1 MSQSNKSLKR
11 ALPDV
16 KDYPQKRTKADTQD
30 LKQFSIHPLARF
42 NGPCTTYKQPVEIM
56 SFSYDNERNLH
67 MDDRELKYYYPP
79 DLKDCDLSHGYET
92 FVQREQSGPEPIHS
106 LLDSLAHAQKQSADK
121 NLIQTDLVGYFVTI
135 LIISWRGIF
144 TKILCTP
151 YNRNEP
157 WELGAT
163 LWNNTIFI
171 EEHDTE
177 YTKENSTGTTP
188 RHKLMSYWGYKF
200 ENLCTIS
207 KLPSEIT
214 SSDDPELINRKTTIV
229 NTNVQYC
236 SVAKTSLGNNKLIMG
251 AEVDCLCD
259 AKPKRPAN
267 PVEKYIELKTSKVI
281 EKEKDT
287 FYFERYKLL
296 KFWAQSF
303 LIGVPK
309 IIVGFRDN
317 DGCIINVQEFKTMDI
332 PKIVKG
338 KNGMW
343 NATVCLNFAN
353 KFLEWL
359 KTVIV
364 IDDPNSSYTISFQSP
379 FKDIKVEFM
388 GKKNSVLAERHLES
402 LKNV

>member
-1 MSQSNKSLKR
+1 MSQSNKNSKR
-11 ALPDV
+11 TLSNV
-16 KDYPQKRTKADTQD
+16 KDYPQKRTKTDTQG
-30 LKQFSIHPLARF
+30 LNQFSIHPLARF
-42 NGPCTTYKQPVEIM
+42 NGPCSTYKQPVEIM

-79 DLKDCDLSHGYET
+79 DLKDCNLSHGYET
-92 FVQREQSGPEPIHS
+92 FVQREQCGPEPIHS
-106 LLDSLAHAQKQSADK
+106 LLDSLAYAQKSSTDK
-121 NLIQTDLVGYFVTI
+121 NLIKTDLV
-135 LIISWRGIF
+135 SWRGVF

-171 EEHDTE
+171 EEHETE
-177 YTKENSTGTTP
+177 YTKENSTGSTP

-200 ENLCTIS
+200 ENLSTIS

-214 SSDDPELINRKTTIV
+214 SPDDPELINRKTSIV
-229 NTNVQYC
+229 NTNIQYC

-251 AEVDCLCD
+251 AEVDCLSD
-259 AKPKRPAN
+259 VKPKRPGN
-267 PVEKYIELKTSKVI
+267 PIVDKYIELKTSKIV
-281 EKEKDT
+281 ESEKDT
-287 FYFERYKLL
+287 FNFEKYKLL
-296 KFWAQSF
+296 KIWAQSF
-303 LIGVPK
+303 LIGIPK
-309 IIVGFRDN
+309 VIVGFRN
-317 DGCIINVQEFKTMDI
+317 NEGCVKSIKEFKTMDI

-353 KFLEWL
+353 KFFEWL
-359 KTVIV
+359 RTVIV
-364 IDDPNSSYTISFQSP
+364 VDDPNSSYTISFTSP

-388 GKKNSVLAERHLES
+388 GKKNSVLAERHLDS
-402 LKNV
+402 LKST

>member
-1 MSQSNKSLKR
+1 MSQSNKALKR
-11 ALPDV
+11 ALPNV
-16 KDYPQKRTKADTQD
+16 TDYPQKRTKADTQD
-30 LKQFSIHPLARF
+30 QNQFSIHPLARF
-42 NGPCTTYKQPVEIM
+42 NGPCSTYKQPVEIM

-79 DLKDCDLSHGYET
+79 DLKNCDLSHGYET

-106 LLDSLAHAQKQSADK
+106 LLDALAHTQKRSADK
-121 NLIQTDLVGYFVTI
+121 NLVQTDLV
-135 LIISWRGIF
+135 SWRGIF

-171 EEHDTE
+171 EEHDTD
-177 YTKENSTGTTP
+177 YTKEHSSGSTP
-188 RHKLMSYWGYKF
+188 RQKLMCYWGYKF

-259 AKPKRPAN
+259 AKPKRPVN

-281 EKEKDT
+281 EKDKDT
-287 FYFERYKLL
+287 FNFERYKLL

-303 LIGVPK
+303 LIGIPK

-317 DGCIINVQEFKTMDI
+317 EGCVIKVQEFKTMDI

-353 KFLEWL
+353 QFFEWL

-364 IDDPNSSYTISFQSP
+364 INDPNSSYTISFQAP

-388 GKKNSVLAERHLES
+388 GKKNSVLAERHLDNS
-402 LKNV
+402 NFGQ